1 MHYLLKTKYKFLII
15 LSLLITIGVNLID
28 YMGIMKANT
37 NDYSLIYRGIDSN
50 FKFLFFGVFG
60 IFFNLKISCFTF
72 LFIAIALYYVTNFF
86 KLNRNTQLFLLCLM
100 FILGLIMSKGFFNY
114 RYITTLLPLILFIIV
129 IEYHKAYPKIF
140 SLKYLTYFFVF
151 ILAMVVL
158 SIVYFILNTNP
169 AKKQGNKYK
178 NKIEWIQLGVPR
190 YLKSQFEEDHQSNL
204 FYQRLDS
211 ILLQSKK
218 NVLVNNIPEYYL
230 KCKSKGIYYWCGD
243 DILYL
248 KTSHA
253 KLLSNTKNDFKPEE
267 IMAILNGLNVEFI
280 LSMKEYNEYSPQF
293 KNFINSSTT
302 ISLEEGELTLYKINS
317 SK

>member
-1 MHYLLKTKYKFLII
+1 MHYLLKTKYKFFIV
-15 LSLLITIGVNLID
+15 LSLLIAIGVNLID
-28 YMGIMKANT
+28 YLGLIKANT
-37 NDYSLIYRGIDSN
+37 NNYSLIYRGIDSN
-50 FKFLFFGVFG
+50 FKFLFFGILG

-72 LFIAIALYYVTNFF
+72 LFIAIALFYLANFF
-86 KLNRNTQLFLLCLM
+86 KLHRNIQLFLLSLM

-129 IEYHKAYPKIF
+129 VEFHEAYPKIF
-140 SLKYLTYFFVF
+140 TIKYLTYFLLLIISTVILF
-151 ILAMVVL
+151 I
-158 SIVYFILNTNP
+158 IYFILNTNP

-178 NKIEWIQLGVPR
+178 NKIEWIQHGVPR
-190 YLKSQFEEDHQSNL
+190 YLKSQFAADQKQHA
-204 FYQRLDS
+204 FYQRLDA

-248 KTSHA
+248 GTSNA
-253 KLLSNTKNDFKPEE
+253 KLLSNTKKDLQSKE
-267 IMAILNGLNVEFI
+267 ILAILNDLNVAFI
-280 LSMKEYNEYSPQF
+280 LSVKEYNEYSPHF
-293 KNFINSSTT
+293 KQFINSSTS
-302 ISLEEGELTLYKINS
+302 IILEEGDLTLYKINT